1 MHYSNKVVRL
11 VMPKFIPVVA
21 LLFIATLTA
30 VSYGGHFM
38 LAFQRKAGAWENN
51 GEGET
56 CGGGCA
62 TRVWV
67 WDEDGNPMPNIKLY
81 TTWDVLMGET
91 DEDGRAQLPC
101 KEDATFDLI
110 CDDGSGS
117 TSDIARPITVDF
129 EPCKYHHLYEIGY
142 LYKTDIANP
151 GIFDTELN
159 CTWPQENVYC
169 DQAAYT
175 RSLAYNGIDCTDL
188 MSDQSYWGNWQNP
201 PSYFGQTFVATGDRV
216 VAARV
221 HGILGDNLLLDW
233 ELRIVTFPDLV
244 PVGPSTSVPFRW
256 PFGWEAFWGVDDCP
270 VIPGQ
275 TYMLQVWLD
284 PGGMNIYHVTQD
296 VYPHGQY
303 YEGTNAFPGF
313 DLNGHICCMTYNPST
328 GPDYNGDGRI
338 DFKDYCIFACSWLQ
352 EDKSIDIAPPPY
364 GDGKVDYND
373 LTVFAGNWL
382 TATTIP
388 PLPQQASNPNP
399 PNGAFDVNGT
409 SLLSWTPGSG
419 ATSHDVYI
427 DVVNPPSFICN
438 QTATT
443 FDPGWLG
450 TGITYYWRIDEV
462 NGWGKTEGT
471 IWTFT
476 SATEPPPP
484 PPPPPT

>member
-1 MHYSNKVVRL
+1 MHDVKQVVLPGIPKVIAVITL
-11 VMPKFIPVVA
+11 F
-21 LLFIATLTA
+21 FIASLPV
-30 VSYGGHFM
+30 VSYGGHFT

-51 GEGET
+51 GEDGS

-81 TTWDVLMGET
+81 TTWAVLMGET

-142 LYKTDIANP
+142 LYKTDISNP
-151 GIFDTELN
+151 GMFDTELN

-169 DQAAYT
+169 DEAAYT
-175 RSLAYNGIDCTDL
+175 KSLAYNGIDCTDL
-188 MSDQSYWGNWQNP
+188 MSDQSYWGAWQDP

-221 HGILGDNLLLDW
+221 QGTIGDNYLLDW
-233 ELRIVTFPDLV
+233 ELRIVTFPGLLS
-244 PVGPSTSVPFRW
+244 VGPSTSVPYRW

-270 VIPGQ
+270 VIPGE
-275 TYMLQVWLD
+275 TYMLQVWRD

-303 YEGTNAFPGF
+303 YEGTVAKPEW

-328 GPDYNGDGRI
+328 GPDFNGDGRV
-338 DFKDYCIFACSWLQ
+338 DFRDYCLLAKHWLQ
-352 EDKSIDIAPPPY
+352 DEKSIDIAPPP
-364 GDGKVDYND
+364 DKVDYND
-373 LTVFAGNWL
+373 LASFTDKWM

-388 PLPQQASNPNP
+388 PLPGQASNPDP
-399 PNGAFDVNGT
+399 PNGAIDVNGM
-409 SLLSWTPGSG
+409 SALSWTAGSG
-419 ATSHDVYI
+419 AESHDIYI
-427 DVVNPPSFICN
+427 GISSPPPFFRN
-438 QTATT
+438 QASTI
-443 FDPGWLG
+443 FEPGWLG
-450 TGITYYWRIDEV
+450 SGIKFYWRIDEV
-462 NGWGKTEGT
+462 NGWGKTEGPE
-471 IWTFT
+471 WTFT
-476 SATEPPPP
+476 TMTVSPPPP
-484 PPPPPT
+484 PPPPPPP